1 MVDMTNA
8 TTTTTPTK
16 KSHVAKLEEWDRQ
29 DLDQFWHLVR
39 LYTIANKK
47 NFEEDKDKI
56 IFALLFMCK
65 GAADIWV
72 HNFIN
77 KALEY
82 GPVNWET

>member
-56 IFALLFMCK
+56 IFALLFMYK

-72 HNFIN
+72 HNFID

-82 GPVNWET
+82 DPVNWET